1 MYRTNYL
8 SKFQFF
14 KCTDTH
20 YGTQKSSQKE
30 SFLNPTSTINKADYE
45 ELINKMNS
53 IRIVGP
59 QISAQALGD
68 VEATRKDR
76 RTNPLWFNLVAYNTM

>member
-1 MYRTNYL
+1 M
-8 SKFQFF
+8 
-14 KCTDTH
+14 
-20 YGTQKSSQKE
+20 
-30 SFLNPTSTINKADYE
+30 NPTSTINKADYE